1 MRDDETFHS
10 PLLLN
15 FYPFLHSTSYYVVC
29 SAYILGSSVFGL
41 ISFPAFRRIFM
52 YTSSWKPCMLHI
64 TYRVDQQ
71 FDFPDDKMDP
81 NTFSSL
87 FIYFYDSVNACLVG
101 PLKSPRLPNLHD
113 FSNPWLKFSQ
123 LLKLISYLGVF
134 FSKYIFWNMCQTN
147 SVFCSKLNSGV
158 CHSKK
163 PTNKTFDC
171 IFDRF

>member
-1 MRDDETFHS
+1 MCATCVMMKHFTHLCCS
-10 PLLLN
+10 I
-15 FYPFLHSTSYYVVC
+15 FTPFLHSTSYYVVC

-87 FIYFYDSVNACLVG
+87 FIYFHDSVNVCLVG
-101 PLKSPRLPNLHD
+101 PLKSPRLPN
-113 FSNPWLKFSQ
+113 
-123 LLKLISYLGVF
+123 
-134 FSKYIFWNMCQTN
+134 
-147 SVFCSKLNSGV
+147 
-158 CHSKK
+158 
-163 PTNKTFDC
+163 
-171 IFDRF
+171 